1 MLQAFE
7 ACSTQKELSQNGL
20 VICGFLP
27 ERTASPPGFALVTPA
42 ARNVFCAETTSLQRP
57 HSLVSK
63 HTFKML
69 IELQVITSVKGYNLT
84 SSAVTKVFSAYF
96 LECHLLCR

>member
-42 ARNVFCAETTSLQRP
+42 ARNVFCQDHLSAEAPFAGLQ
-57 HSLVSK
+57 
-63 HTFKML
+63 TY
-69 IELQVITSVKGYNLT
+69 I
-84 SSAVTKVFSAYF
+84 
-96 LECHLLCR
+96 